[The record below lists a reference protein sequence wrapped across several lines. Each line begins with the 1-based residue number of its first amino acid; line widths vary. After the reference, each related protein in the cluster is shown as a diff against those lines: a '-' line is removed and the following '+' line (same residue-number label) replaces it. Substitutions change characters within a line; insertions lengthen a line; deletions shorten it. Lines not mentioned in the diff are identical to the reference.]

1 MVKVECVENGGQIL
15 FTYANFKVT
24 TRFGELLQRKG
35 VAAIVVHYFEHP
47 LQSDNPTRA
56 SGLDA
61 VPEQLHHVVQL
72 LLLFRLLRR
81 VLCLL
86 SWLRARK
93 LGIQRL
99 GELLVVKLTVAR
111 LIVVAEDVVQ
121 IPV

>member
-1 MVKVECVENGGQIL
+1 MTAV
-15 FTYANFKVT
+15 
-24 TRFGELLQRKG
+24 
-35 VAAIVVHYFEHP
+35 VVHDLEHP

-72 LLLFRLLRR
+72 LLLFRLLWR

-86 SWLRARK
+86 RWPRARK

-99 GELLVVKLTVAR
+99 GELLVVKLTVTR

-121 IPV
+121 VPV